1 MALLLNPNWFLLW
14 GNTWPISV
22 ECGRQSFACVYSCL
36 WYLNWVLFW
45 INPFL
50 MACWKNVW
58 GFLVL
63 GMLFCADNHVH
74 VNSSDLFS
82 VFFFMFFNGRVKY
95 FALQSGIYKDFE
107 SWVASAVVKKMTS
120 IKLLTMEASIQLKAQ
135 LVISLG

>member
-1 MALLLNPNWFLLW
+1 
-14 GNTWPISV
+14 
-22 ECGRQSFACVYSCL
+22 
-36 WYLNWVLFW
+36 VLFW

-82 VFFFMFFNGRVKY
+82 VFFLCFLMAVLNILRCRVG
-95 FALQSGIYKDFE
+95 F
-107 SWVASAVVKKMTS
+107 
-120 IKLLTMEASIQLKAQ
+120 IKILNHELLL
-135 LVISLG
+135 LLWRRWHP